1 MAELLGGSAAKL
13 NRADLSN
20 VKNLIFSPDETLGT
34 NPLRDLLAVTASWTW
49 LQRQSTC

>member
-20 VKNLIFSPDETLGT
+20 VKNLIFHLMRLSVPTHYETC
-34 NPLRDLLAVTASWTW
+34 W
-49 LQRQSTC
+49 Q